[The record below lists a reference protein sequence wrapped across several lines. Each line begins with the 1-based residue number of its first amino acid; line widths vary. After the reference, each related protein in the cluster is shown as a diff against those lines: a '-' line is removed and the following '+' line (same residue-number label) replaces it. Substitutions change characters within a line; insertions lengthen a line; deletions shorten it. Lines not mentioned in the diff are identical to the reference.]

1 MSETPTTTAA
11 TDAAYIAAFES
22 ALFGVPWWWQAA
34 GRTEDEWHRDQRR
47 KSIARKC
54 PARIHDDPIFCELH
68 VQDVQEDG
76 LARCLDPWIAHVLR
90 PTGDPDK
97 PWQDTGQRERVSVRV

>member
-1 MSETPTTTAA
+1 MTDSTA
-11 TDAAYIAAFES
+11 TDAAYIAVFES

-54 PARIHDDPIFCELH
+54 PARIHDDPIFCDLGIGPIGP
-68 VQDVQEDG
+68 DG
-76 LARCLDPWIAHVLR
+76 LARCHEPWIRHVLR
-90 PTGDPDK
+90 PTGNPDR
-97 PWQDTGQRERVSVRV
+97 PWADTGRRERASTHD